1 MQAYKQQKVGGS
13 NPKLGNFLRIFCSF
27 MYQLTPSP
35 TLIVFPIKL
44 KKWHL
49 KMVFV
54 ATKQVT
60 EKIYGLDSTIYITL
74 FTNDFLQKSYGNGYC
89 DDWQRDIKD

>member
-1 MQAYKQQKVGGS
+1 
-13 NPKLGNFLRIFCSF
+13 
-27 MYQLTPSP
+27 
-35 TLIVFPIKL
+35 
-44 KKWHL
+44 
-49 KMVFV
+49 MVFV

-89 DDWQRDIKD
+89 DD